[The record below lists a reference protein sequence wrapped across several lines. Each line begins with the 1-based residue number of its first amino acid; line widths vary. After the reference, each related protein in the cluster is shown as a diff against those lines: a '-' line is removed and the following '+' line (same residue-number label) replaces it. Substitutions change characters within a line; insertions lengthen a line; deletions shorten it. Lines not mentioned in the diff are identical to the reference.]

1 MEGEAWPKVESH
13 GVTSEAQVSGPADLF
28 NNEEHRH
35 RRAVAVT
42 VEHGTRRAE
51 GIAVEFEAVGD
62 DVEDAGAAGVD
73 GPVVDI
79 VASEIVVGQQVC
91 DHGANMTCQQVG
103 TRRDTGPS

>member
-1 MEGEAWPKVESH
+1 
-13 GVTSEAQVSGPADLF
+13 
-28 NNEEHRH
+28 
-35 RRAVAVT
+35 
-42 VEHGTRRAE
+42 
-51 GIAVEFEAVGD
+51 
-62 DVEDAGAAGVD
+62 VD